1 MCIRDRDGND
11 LKSEDPNFS
20 KEEIDFSK
28 IKIGLPRSWF
38 DRIEDKIIQIK
49 TKEAAESLSV
59 LGIKIEE
66 ISFVEIDHLM
76 PTYYVLSSS
85 EISSNMGRYDGL
97 RYGLSSAKGGDLT
110 DDYVSSRGEGFS
122 LDLKERII
130 FGAYALLAGNKDN
143 YLSLIH
149 I

>member
-1 MCIRDRDGND
+1 
-11 LKSEDPNFS
+11 
-20 KEEIDFSK
+20 
-28 IKIGLPRSWF
+28 
-38 DRIEDKIIQIK
+38 
-49 TKEAAESLSV
+49 
-59 LGIKIEE
+59 
-66 ISFVEIDHLM
+66 M

-143 YLSLIH
+143 YYQKR
-149 I
+149 